1 MLKLK
6 ILTYLSRNPGA
17 KPVDIAAAIGE
28 DMTDISMFLY
38 ESRDVG
44 LVQFNGIDYSWTIT
58 EEGARHASKEALNTP
73 ISTREM
79 AIDPTPVPDPAS
91 SGSVQSE
98 QRTDK
103 SLEVDKNIARMFGF
117 LEEWYMMDLTPL
129 RDITTDSRVRWY
141 KLNNHIIRG
150 LPGIAVD
157 EEIPD
162 RSCWIAIDRLK
173 PIPPPLLDEILNK
186 WMKVEDKP
194 GMSPI
199 ISETI
204 EVIDAEAT
212 EDLWQE
218 YREQEARRATLSA
231 KEQEEA
237 EPLVKPK
244 NVMREIALSDCPEV
258 MEAHEGYMARWDLW
272 SAEEAPR
279 RKTIEIYQELFS
291 YRQQLESGTSSNPQE
306 LVWGVGMTYRTGG
319 NRLRFPLFSIPVEF
333 LPGEDLTLRIAS
345 IDRPAGCNIHA
356 LLAEFPE
363 GGAAFEANIRKELSL
378 GPDQPGL
385 SPFDT
390 ERLQRILKVDAG
402 VIDSSTVF
410 AESQPEA
417 ADVVTFTLD
426 WVVMVQTRSSNYML
440 QDVQK
445 LKEAAEEQGVPPCA
459 LEDIAIRRRDPYP
472 DSEINYRGFSH
483 VGTEHS
489 GEIPTRELY
498 FPKPYNQEQVEVIR
512 KLEGSEGVVLQGPPG
527 TGKTHTIANVI
538 SHYLATGKRVLVTSQ
553 KTPALKALK
562 SQLPE
567 GIQMLTGMLLES
579 DREGQAELECSVNRI
594 TSEILHYNERTLEEE
609 IRNLE
614 VTVNRT
620 HEALQRNEKRTDILA
635 CQYRTRPPV
644 HIGCESPRELA
655 QEVAEAASLHE
666 GFPDELD
673 SELGWKEGEID
684 DMFFDR
690 LRSRRQ
696 AVGEHLNLDR
706 GTIFDSN
713 LIPTVETCVN
723 LHLALRSYASI
734 RRELDQLTEHKPTGY
749 LSPGQ
754 REMAD
759 QTAHD
764 LEKLRDGLAAANA
777 GGWQKLVFC
786 CYFAPWKLPEEFQ
799 GTEDLI
805 RNAIEPCIALH
816 RANDQEAKSYLLK
829 PVELPVDGPPLETL
843 LERVALASAGQKPIL
858 LKDWISARSLIRA
871 IESITIR
878 GERPKTQEEWSDIKR
893 WIELTL
899 AGNQLAKDWNFL
911 AGRID
916 LPLAP
921 ENVGVDV
928 YAALRSASKQIET
941 IWAFNMEMLERRII
955 DADTLLELGNKPEIL
970 AGFCQWEPHRLDPV
984 VKTLQLL
991 VKELDGRVSA
1001 MEFEK
1006 LLKLLAGRP
1015 VYAAFYAMVQARL
1028 GSAEFEVADLEVE
1041 WRAFL
1046 REAGVLWEK
1055 APILAAIADD
1065 VALLEAA
1072 GAVNLARSV
1081 GSVPVDPESGG
1092 DTVLP
1097 PGVWNSWVWARRKAY
1112 LRSIDAKS
1120 ELLTLNTERLHQ
1132 ERKLAKAYE
1141 DLAVKQTWRKLKQT
1155 FKATPSLVT
1164 ALNQFVTHIKKIGRG
1179 TGGLAPFHRAQAQA
1193 AMKEADEAIR
1203 CWIMPQW
1210 RISESL
1216 PAKFGMFDLVIIDEA
1231 SQSDLKALPAIA
1243 RGKKVLIV
1251 GDDKQVSPLQVGTTN
1266 NKVMELYERFL
1277 KDLPFGSVMTLK
1289 ESVYD
1294 LASIAYGAATIRLRE
1309 HFRCSEPIIN
1319 FSSKHFYDGEIRCL
1333 RVPKAT
1339 ERMLPT
1345 LVDVFL
1351 EAGVRS
1357 DARKTNKVEADY
1369 IVDEIGKLTKDPEFR
1384 DRSIGVITLLGNEQS
1399 KLIWDTIQSKLSEE
1413 VILKHGI
1420 RCGDSSTFQGSEFD
1434 VVFLSMVDHMP
1445 KRILT
1450 TVEYEQRY
1458 NVAASRARDRMYLCR
1473 SVPFEILKSTDLRH
1487 KLVAH
1492 FSDPGLKV
1500 KGTGREDC
1508 ESPFEEE
1515 VFDFIAENGYM
1526 VSTQVVAAGF
1536 RIDMVV
1542 EDVGGRRLA
1551 VECDGYI
1558 AHPEHR
1564 WAEDMSRQRTLERAG
1579 WSFHRIWGPSYY
1591 SDPAASLEEL
1601 LEAIVRHGI
1610 EKHGGIEA
1618 TASGIIEFRHVTL
1631 ELEPVDLF
1639 EEDDEGEKEVDESV
1653 TWEADDDAGED
1664 EAAISYPNEQNLT
1677 IYQTMDYSGFS
1688 NRIDPENFYSESY
1701 DATLVELLRQT
1712 LLLEAPIAAD
1722 LLVQRIARAHDFK
1735 RSGRLI
1741 RERVLALVDDH
1752 FHLGEDLIGGDF
1764 VWLSEEVPDLTI
1776 PIRTP
1781 KSGETARNIEEIPCE
1796 EILEAAIHAGA
1807 ECSAVQIARIFG
1819 IRRLASPGKER
1830 IDRAIEILKERR
1842 CAVISAAGT
1851 GKVDVRQPPKN

>member
-1 MLKLK
+1 MLKQK
-6 ILTYLSRNPGA
+6 ILTYLSCNLGA
-17 KPVDIAAAIGE
+17 DSLGIAAAIGE
-28 DMTDISMFLY
+28 NFDTILLFLY
-38 ESRDVG
+38 EFRDAG
-44 LVQFNGIDYSWTIT
+44 LVQYDESDLSWTIT
-58 EEGARHASKEALNTP
+58 EKGARHVSKDALNAPT
-73 ISTREM
+73 SNRKM
-79 AIDPTPVPDPAS
+79 ATDPAP
-91 SGSVQSE
+91 SVPVQQEPKS
-98 QRTDK
+98 DK

-117 LEEWYMMDLTPL
+117 LEEWYKMDLTPL
-129 RDITTDSRVRWY
+129 RDINTDSRVRWC

-173 PIPPPLLDEILNK
+173 PIPPPLLDEILNQ

-194 GMSPI
+194 GKRPV
-199 ISETI
+199 ISEMI
-204 EVIDAEAT
+204 EEIDAEAT
-212 EDLWQE
+212 EELWQE
-218 YREQEARRATLSA
+218 YREQEVQRAIFFNT
-231 KEQEEA
+231 EQELA

-244 NVMREIALSDCPEV
+244 NVMREIALSACPEV
-258 MEAHEGYMARWDLW
+258 IKAHEVYMAQWDLW
-272 SAEEAPR
+272 SAEEVPR

-291 YRQQLESGTSSNPQE
+291 YRQQLENGTSSNPQE
-306 LVWGVGMTYRTGG
+306 LVWGVGMTYRTKGD
-319 NRLRFPLFSIPVEF
+319 RLRFPLFSIPVEF

-345 IDRPAGCNIHA
+345 IDRPADCNIHA

-363 GGAAFEANIRKELSL
+363 GGAAFESNIRKELSP

-410 AESQPEA
+410 AETQPEA
-417 ADVVTFTLD
+417 ANVVTFTLD
-426 WVVMVQTRSSNYML
+426 WVIMVQTRSSNYML

-445 LKEAAEEQGVPPCA
+445 LKETADQQGAPPCA
-459 LEDIAIRRRDPYP
+459 LTDIAIRRQDPYP
-472 DSEINYRGFSH
+472 DSEINFRGFSH
-483 VGTEHS
+483 VGSEHLS
-489 GEIPTRELY
+489 EIPIRELY

-579 DREGQAELECSVNRI
+579 DREGQAELESSVNRI
-594 TSEILHYNERTLEEE
+594 TSEILQYNERTLEEE
-609 IRNLE
+609 ISNLE
-614 VTVNRT
+614 GIVNRT

-635 CQYRTRPPV
+635 RQYRTRPPV

-655 QEVAEAASLHE
+655 QEVAEAAPLHE
-666 GFPDELD
+666 WFPDELD
-673 SELGWKEGEID
+673 SQVGWKEGWID
-684 DMFFDR
+684 GSFFDR

-706 GTIFDSN
+706 ETIFDPN
-713 LIPTVETCVN
+713 LIPTVEDCVN
-723 LHLALRSYASI
+723 LHLALRSYSSI
-734 RRELDQLTEHKPTGY
+734 RRELDQLTEHKPSGY
-749 LSPGQ
+749 LTLGQ
-754 REMAD
+754 RKLAD
-759 QTAHD
+759 QAAQD
-764 LEKLRDGLAAANA
+764 LENLRDGLASANSGA
-777 GGWQKLVFC
+777 WQRLVFC
-786 CYFAPWKLPEEFQ
+786 CYFAPEKLPEEFQ
-799 GTEDLI
+799 GTEGLI
-805 RNAIEPCIALH
+805 RKAIESCTALH
-816 RANDQEAKSYLLK
+816 RDNDQKAKNFLFKS
-829 PVELPVDGPPLETL
+829 VELPVDGPPLETL
-843 LERVALASAGQKPIL
+843 LERVTLASAGQKPIS
-858 LKDWISARSLIRA
+858 LKDKFTARSLIRA

-878 GERPKTQEEWSDIKR
+878 GERPKTQEDWGDVKQ

-899 AGNQLAKDWNFL
+899 EGNQLAKDWNLL
-911 AGRID
+911 AARIN
-916 LPLAP
+916 LPLATV
-921 ENVGVDV
+921 NVGVDV
-928 YAALRSASKQIET
+928 YAALRPARKQIES
-941 IWAFNMEMLERRII
+941 IWAINMEILKKRII
-955 DADTLLELGNKPEIL
+955 DANSLLELGHKPNIL
-970 AGFCQWEPHRLDPV
+970 TDFCLWEPTRLNPV

-1001 MEFEK
+1001 KEREK
-1006 LLKLLAGRP
+1006 LLELLERRP
-1015 VYAAFYAMVQARL
+1015 VYAPFISMVHTKL
-1028 GSAEFEVADLEVE
+1028 GSADFEVADLEIE

-1046 REAGVLWEK
+1046 REAGILWEK

-1065 VALLEAA
+1065 AAMLEAA
-1072 GAVNLARSV
+1072 GAVNLGRTV
-1081 GSVPVDPESGG
+1081 RCVPFDPESGG

-1179 TGGLAPFHRAQAQA
+1179 TGGLAPFHRAQAQV

-1289 ESVYD
+1289 ESIYD

-1351 EAGVRS
+1351 EAGIRS
-1357 DARKTNKVEADY
+1357 DVRKTNKVEADY

-1399 KLIWDTIQSKLSEE
+1399 KLIWETIQTKLSEE

-1473 SVPFEILKSTDLRH
+1473 SVPFEILKSADLRH

-1515 VFDFIAENGYM
+1515 VFDFVSENGYM
-1526 VSTQVVAAGF
+1526 VSTQVAAAGF

-1542 EDVGGRRLA
+1542 EDASGRRLA

-1558 AHPEHR
+1558 AHPEHK

-1591 SDPAASLEEL
+1591 SDPAASREEL
-1601 LEAIVRHGI
+1601 LEAIERHGI
-1610 EKHGGIEA
+1610 EKHSGIEA
-1618 TASGIIEFRHVTL
+1618 TASGIVEFRHVAL
-1631 ELEPVDLF
+1631 ESELVDLF
-1639 EEDDEGEKEVDESV
+1639 EEDDAGDKEVDESIN
-1653 TWEADDDAGED
+1653 WESEADDAEAED
-1664 EAAISYPNEQNLT
+1664 EASISNPNEQKLI
-1677 IYQTMDYSGFS
+1677 IYQMMDYSGFS
-1688 NRIDPENFYSESY
+1688 SSIDPENFYSDSY
-1701 DATLVELLRQT
+1701 DATLVELLKET
-1712 LLLEAPIAAD
+1712 LRLEAPIASD
-1722 LLVQRIARAHDFK
+1722 LLIQRIARAHDFK
-1735 RSGRLI
+1735 RTGRLI

-1752 FHLGEDLIGGDF
+1752 FHLGKDLIGGNF
-1764 VWLSEEVPDLTI
+1764 VWLTEEAPDLAI
-1776 PIRTP
+1776 PIRTA
-1781 KSGETARNIEEIPCE
+1781 KSGETSRNIEEIPCE
-1796 EILEAAIHAGA
+1796 EIIAAAIHAGVG
-1807 ECSAVQIARIFG
+1807 CSAFQIARIFG

-1830 IDRAIEILKERR
+1830 IDRAIAILKERR
-1842 CAVISAAGT
+1842 TALNSDAV
-1851 GKVDVRQPPKN
+1851 KV

>member
-1 MLKLK
+1 MLKQK
-6 ILTYLSRNPGA
+6 ILTYLSCNPRA
-17 KPVDIAAAIGE
+17 NIILIAAAIGE
-28 DMTDISMFLY
+28 HMTDISLFLY
-38 ESRDVG
+38 ESRGLG
-44 LVQFNGIDYSWTIT
+44 LVEFNEIDYSWTIT
-58 EEGARHASKEALNTP
+58 EKGVRHAAKNVTEAPTSKLK
-73 ISTREM
+73 M
-79 AIDPTPVPDPAS
+79 ATDPEPSVPTPAQQEPRS
-91 SGSVQSE
+91 
-98 QRTDK
+98 DK
-103 SLEVDKNIARMFGF
+103 SLEVDKNIAQMFGF
-117 LEEWYMMDLTPL
+117 LEEWYKMDLTPL
-129 RDITTDSRVRWY
+129 RDINTDSRVRWC

-173 PIPPPLLDEILNK
+173 PTPPPLLDEILNQ

-194 GMSPI
+194 GKRPV
-199 ISETI
+199 ISEMI
-204 EVIDAEAT
+204 EEIDAEAT
-212 EDLWQE
+212 EQLWQE
-218 YREQEARRATLSA
+218 YREQEALRALFSA
-231 KEQEEA
+231 TEQEEL

-244 NVMREIALSDCPEV
+244 NVIREIALSDCSAV
-258 MEAHEGYMARWDLW
+258 MEAHEAYMARWDLW
-272 SAEEAPR
+272 SAEEIPR

-306 LVWGVGMTYRTGG
+306 LVWGVGMTYRSGG

-333 LPGEDLTLRIAS
+333 LPGDDLTLRIAS

-363 GGAAFEANIRKELSL
+363 GGAAFESNIRKELSP

-390 ERLQRILKVDAG
+390 ERLRRILKVDAG
-402 VIDSSTVF
+402 GIDSSTVF
-410 AESQPEA
+410 AETQPEA
-417 ADVVTFTLD
+417 ANVVTFTLD
-426 WVVMVQTRSSNYML
+426 WVIMVQTRSANYML

-445 LKEAAEEQGVPPCA
+445 MKETADQQGVPPCA
-459 LEDIAIRRRDPYP
+459 LTDIAIRRQDPYP
-472 DSEINYRGFSH
+472 DSEINFRGFSH
-483 VGTEHS
+483 VGSEHLS
-489 GEIPTRELY
+489 EIPIRELY

-579 DREGQAELECSVNRI
+579 DREGQAELESSVNRI
-594 TSEILHYNERTLEEE
+594 TSEILQYNERTLEEE

-614 VTVNRT
+614 GIVNRT
-620 HEALQRNEKRTDILA
+620 HDALQRNEKRTDILA
-635 CQYRTRPPV
+635 RQYRTRPPV
-644 HIGCESPRELA
+644 HIGCESPREVA
-655 QEVAEAASLHE
+655 QEVAEAAPLHE
-666 GFPDELD
+666 WFPDELD
-673 SELGWKEGEID
+673 SQVGWKEGWID
-684 DMFFDR
+684 GSFFDR

-706 GTIFDSN
+706 ETIFDPN
-713 LIPTVETCVN
+713 LIPTVEDCVN
-723 LHLALRSYASI
+723 LHLALRSYSSI
-734 RRELDQLTEHKPTGY
+734 RRELDQLTEHEPSGY
-749 LSPGQ
+749 LTLGQ
-754 REMAD
+754 RKLAD
-759 QTAHD
+759 QAAQD
-764 LEKLRDGLAAANA
+764 LENLRDGLASANSGA
-777 GGWQKLVFC
+777 WQRLVFC
-786 CYFAPWKLPEEFQ
+786 CYFAPEKLPEEFQ
-799 GTEDLI
+799 GTEGLI
-805 RNAIEPCIALH
+805 RKAIESCTALH
-816 RANDQEAKSYLLK
+816 RKNDQKAKNFLFKS
-829 PVELPVDGPPLETL
+829 VELPVDAPPLETL
-843 LERVALASAGQKPIL
+843 LERVTLASAGQKPIS
-858 LKDWISARSLIRA
+858 LKDKFTARSLIRA

-878 GERPKTQEEWSDIKR
+878 GEQPKTQEDWGDVKQ
-893 WIELTL
+893 WIELTRE
-899 AGNQLAKDWNFL
+899 GNQLAKDWNLL
-911 AGRID
+911 AARIN
-916 LPLAP
+916 LPPAP
-921 ENVGVDV
+921 VNVGVDV
-928 YAALRSASKQIET
+928 YAALRPALKQIES
-941 IWAFNMEMLERRII
+941 IWAINMEILKKRII
-955 DADTLLELGNKPEIL
+955 DAGTLMDLGSKPEIFTD
-970 AGFCQWEPHRLDPV
+970 FCLWEPKRLDPV

-1001 MEFEK
+1001 KERET
-1006 LLKLLAGRP
+1006 LLELLEGRP
-1015 VYAAFYAMVQARL
+1015 VYAPFIPMVHTRL
-1028 GSAEFEVADLEVE
+1028 GSADFEVADLEIE

-1055 APILAAIADD
+1055 APLLAAVADD
-1065 VALLEAA
+1065 AALLEAA
-1072 GAVNLARSV
+1072 GAVNLGRTV
-1081 GSVPVDPESGG
+1081 RCVPVDSENGG

-1112 LRSIDAKS
+1112 LRNIDAKS

-1179 TGGLAPFHRAQAQA
+1179 TGGLAPFHRAQAQV

-1231 SQSDLKALPAIA
+1231 SQSDLKSLPAIA

-1266 NKVMELYERFL
+1266 SKVMELYERFL

-1289 ESVYD
+1289 ESIYD

-1351 EAGVRS
+1351 EAGIRS

-1369 IVDEIGKLTKDPEFR
+1369 IVEEIGKLTKDPEFR

-1399 KLIWDTIQSKLSEE
+1399 KLIWDTIQTKLSEE

-1445 KRILT
+1445 RRILT

-1473 SVPFEILKSTDLRH
+1473 SVPFEILKSADLRH

-1500 KGTGREDC
+1500 KGTGRGDC

-1515 VFDFIAENGYM
+1515 VFDFVSENGYM
-1526 VSTQVVAAGF
+1526 VSTQVAAAGY

-1542 EDVGGRRLA
+1542 EDASGRRLA

-1558 AHPEHR
+1558 AHPEHK

-1591 SDPAASLEEL
+1591 SDPAASRKEL
-1601 LEAIVRHGI
+1601 LEAIERHGI
-1610 EKHGGIEA
+1610 EKHSGIEA
-1618 TASGIIEFRHVTL
+1618 TASGIVEFRHVAL
-1631 ELEPVDLF
+1631 ESEVVDLF
-1639 EEDDEGEKEVDESV
+1639 EEDDAGNNEVDESIN
-1653 TWEADDDAGED
+1653 WESDADADADAED
-1664 EAAISYPNEQNLT
+1664 KASISNPNEQKLI
-1677 IYQTMDYSGFS
+1677 IYQMMDYSGFS
-1688 NRIDPENFYSESY
+1688 SSIDPENFYSDSY
-1701 DATLVELLRQT
+1701 DATLVELLKET
-1712 LLLEAPIAAD
+1712 LRLEAPIASD
-1722 LLVQRIARAHDFK
+1722 LLIQRIARAHDFK
-1735 RSGRLI
+1735 RTGRLI

-1752 FHLGEDLIGGDF
+1752 FHLGKDLIGGNF
-1764 VWLSEEVPDLTI
+1764 VWLTEEAPDLAI
-1776 PIRTP
+1776 PIRTA
-1781 KSGETARNIEEIPCE
+1781 KSGENLRNIEEIPCE
-1796 EILEAAIHAGA
+1796 EIIAAAIHAGVG
-1807 ECSAVQIARIFG
+1807 CSAFQIARIFG
-1819 IRRLASPGKER
+1819 IRRMTSPGKER
-1830 IDRAIEILKERR
+1830 IDRAIAILKERR
-1842 CAVISAAGT
+1842 TALNSDAV
-1851 GKVDVRQPPKN
+1851 KV

>member
-1 MLKLK
+1 M
-6 ILTYLSRNPGA
+6 
-17 KPVDIAAAIGE
+17 
-28 DMTDISMFLY
+28 
-38 ESRDVG
+38 
-44 LVQFNGIDYSWTIT
+44 
-58 EEGARHASKEALNTP
+58 
-73 ISTREM
+73 
-79 AIDPTPVPDPAS
+79 
-91 SGSVQSE
+91 
-98 QRTDK
+98 
-103 SLEVDKNIARMFGF
+103 
-117 LEEWYMMDLTPL
+117 
-129 RDITTDSRVRWY
+129 
-141 KLNNHIIRG
+141 
-150 LPGIAVD
+150 
-157 EEIPD
+157 
-162 RSCWIAIDRLK
+162 
-173 PIPPPLLDEILNK
+173 
-186 WMKVEDKP
+186 
-194 GMSPI
+194 
-199 ISETI
+199 
-204 EVIDAEAT
+204 
-212 EDLWQE
+212 
-218 YREQEARRATLSA
+218 
-231 KEQEEA
+231 
-237 EPLVKPK
+237 
-244 NVMREIALSDCPEV
+244 
-258 MEAHEGYMARWDLW
+258 
-272 SAEEAPR
+272 
-279 RKTIEIYQELFS
+279 
-291 YRQQLESGTSSNPQE
+291 
-306 LVWGVGMTYRTGG
+306 
-319 NRLRFPLFSIPVEF
+319 
-333 LPGEDLTLRIAS
+333 
-345 IDRPAGCNIHA
+345 
-356 LLAEFPE
+356 
-363 GGAAFEANIRKELSL
+363 RKELSPSL
-378 GPDQPGL
+378 DQPGL

-417 ADVVTFTLD
+417 AEVVTFTLD

-440 QDVQK
+440 QDVHK
-445 LKEAAEEQGVPPCA
+445 LKEAAEQQGVPPCA
-459 LEDIAIRRRDPYP
+459 LQDIAIRRQDPYP
-472 DSEINYRGFSH
+472 DSEIEFRGFSH
-483 VGTEHS
+483 VGAASS
-489 GEIPTRELY
+489 GEVPIRELY

-512 KLEGSEGVVLQGPPG
+512 KLEGCEGVVLQGPPG

-579 DREGQAELECSVNRI
+579 DSEGQAELECSVNRI
-594 TSEILHYNERTLEEE
+594 TSEILQYNERTLEEE

-614 VTVNRT
+614 STVNRT

-635 CQYRTRPPV
+635 GQYRTRPPV
-644 HIGCESPRELA
+644 HIGGESPRELA
-655 QEVAEAASLHE
+655 QEVAEASPLHE
-666 GFPDELD
+666 WFPDELD
-673 SELGWKEGEID
+673 SQAGWKEWGID
-684 DMFFDR
+684 GSFFDK

-696 AVGEHLNLDR
+696 AVGKQLNLDR
-706 GTIFDSN
+706 GTIFDPN
-713 LIPTVETCVN
+713 LIPTVEACVN
-723 LHLALRSYASI
+723 LHLALRSYSSI
-734 RRELDQLTEHKPTGY
+734 RRELDQLTEHKPFGY
-749 LSPGQ
+749 LTPGQ
-754 REMAD
+754 RMLAD
-759 QTAHD
+759 QAAQD
-764 LEKLRDGLAAANA
+764 LENLRDGLAAANS
-777 GGWQKLVFC
+777 GDWQRLVFC
-786 CYFAPWKLPEEFQ
+786 CYSAPGKLPEEFQ

-805 RNAIEPCIALH
+805 RKAIEACIALH

-829 PVELPVDGPPLETL
+829 PVELPEDGPSAQAL
-843 LERVALASAGQKPIL
+843 LERVTLASAGQKPIF
-858 LKDWISARSLIRA
+858 LKDKFSGRSLIRS

-878 GERPKTQEEWSDIKR
+878 GERPKTQEDWGDVKR
-893 WIELTL
+893 WIELTIE
-899 AGNQLAKDWNFL
+899 GNQLAKDWNFL
-911 AGRID
+911 AGRIG
-916 LPLAP
+916 LSPAP
-921 ENVGVDV
+921 VNVGVDV
-928 YAALRSASKQIET
+928 YAALRPASKQIES
-941 IWAFNMEMLERRII
+941 IWAFSMEMLERRII
-955 DADTLLELGNKPEIL
+955 DAGALLELGNKPVIL
-970 AGFCQWEPHRLDPV
+970 IDFCLWEPNRLDAV

-1001 MEFEK
+1001 LEREK
-1006 LLKLLAGRP
+1006 LLNLLAGRP
-1015 VYAAFYAMVQARL
+1015 VYAPFHAMVQARL
-1028 GSAEFEVADLEVE
+1028 GSIDFEVADLEVE
-1041 WRAFL
+1041 WRTFL

-1065 VALLEAA
+1065 VALLEGA
-1072 GAVNLARSV
+1072 GAVNLALSV
-1081 GSVPVDPESGG
+1081 ANSPVDPESGV
-1092 DTVLP
+1092 DAVLP
-1097 PGVWNSWVWARRKAY
+1097 PGIWNSWVWARRKAY
-1112 LRSIDAKS
+1112 LRCIDAKS
-1120 ELLTLNTERLHQ
+1120 ELLDLNTERLHQ
-1132 ERKLAKAYE
+1132 ERKLARAYE

-1179 TGGLAPFHRAQAQA
+1179 TGGLAPFHRAQAQL

-1216 PAKFGMFDLVIIDEA
+1216 PARFGMFDLVIIDEA
-1231 SQSDLKALPAIA
+1231 SQSDLKALPAMA

-1266 NKVMELYERFL
+1266 NKVMELYARFL

-1289 ESVYD
+1289 ESIYD

-1309 HFRCSEPIIN
+1309 HFRCSEAIIN
-1319 FSSKHFYDGEIRCL
+1319 FSSKHFYDSEIRCM

-1351 EAGVRS
+1351 EAGIRS
-1357 DARKTNKVEADY
+1357 DAKKTNKAEADY
-1369 IVDEIGKLTKDPEFR
+1369 IVGEIGKLTKDHEFR

-1399 KLIWDTIQSKLSEE
+1399 KLIWDTIQAKLSEE

-1473 SVPFEILKSTDLRH
+1473 SVPFENLKSTDLRH
-1487 KLVAH
+1487 KLIAH

-1515 VFDFIAENGYM
+1515 VFDFVSENGYM
-1526 VSTQVVAAGF
+1526 VSTQVLAAGF

-1542 EDVGGRRLA
+1542 EDAGGRRLA

-1591 SDPAASLEEL
+1591 SDPAASREEL
-1601 LEAIVRHGI
+1601 LEAIARHGI

-1618 TASGIIEFRHVTL
+1618 KASGIVEFRHVAL

-1639 EEDDEGEKEVDESV
+1639 EEDDEGDNEVEESV
-1653 TWEADDDAGED
+1653 TLEVDADDADAD
-1664 EAAISYPNEQNLT
+1664 ESAIGYPNEQNSS

-1688 NRIDPENFYSESY
+1688 SRIDPENFYSNSY

-1712 LLLEAPIAAD
+1712 LRMEAPIAAD

-1741 RERVLALVDDH
+1741 RERVLALVADH
-1752 FHLGEDLIGGDF
+1752 FHLGEDLVGGDF
-1764 VWLSEEVPDLTI
+1764 VWLSEVAPDLTI
-1776 PIRTP
+1776 PFRTP
-1781 KSGETARNIEEIPCE
+1781 KSGETPRNIEEIPCE
-1796 EILEAAIHAGA
+1796 EIMAAAIHAGA
-1807 ECSAVQIARIFG
+1807 ESSAVQIARIFG

-1830 IDRAIEILKERR
+1830 IDRAIDLLQERR
-1842 CAVISAAGT
+1842 TALISAAVT
-1851 GKVDVRQPPKN
+1851 GQIDVHHQQ